1 MRNLK
6 AVCIAL
12 LAAGLWIGAQV
23 QAAEDKSMGLFVN
36 LSSLQTGTAGHALHF
51 AGNQM
56 ERGHPVTFF
65 LNGPA
70 VLFASKTAPQAT
82 FQMAGKTL
90 QEMLQGLMKGG
101 AKVIVCRVCTKMHG
115 MTESDLIEGALLGNP
130 ELVADSLFDPK
141 YQVISW

>member
-1 MRNLK
+1 M
-6 AVCIAL
+6 
-12 LAAGLWIGAQV
+12 GAQV
-23 QAAEDKSMGLFVN
+23 QAAEDKAMGLFVN
-36 LSSLQTGTAGHALHF
+36 LSSFQSETAGHALHF
-51 AGNQM
+51 AGNQL

-70 VLFASKTAPQAT
+70 VLYASKVGPQAT
-82 FQMAGKTL
+82 FPMAGITL
-90 QEMLQGLMKGG
+90 QEMLQRLMKGG

-115 MTESDLIEGALLGNP
+115 MNESDLIDGAMLGNP

>member
-6 AVCIAL
+6 ALGIAL
-12 LAAGLWIGAQV
+12 LAAGLWVGAQV
-23 QAAEDKSMGLFVN
+23 QAAEDKAMGLFLN
-36 LSSLQTGTAGHALHF
+36 LSSFQTGPAGHALHF
-51 AGNQM
+51 AGNQLD
-56 ERGHPVTFF
+56 RGHPVTLF

-70 VLFASKTAPQAT
+70 VMYASKSAPQAT
-82 FQMAGKTL
+82 FPMAEKTL

-115 MTESDLIEGALLGNP
+115 MNEADLIDGAMLGNP